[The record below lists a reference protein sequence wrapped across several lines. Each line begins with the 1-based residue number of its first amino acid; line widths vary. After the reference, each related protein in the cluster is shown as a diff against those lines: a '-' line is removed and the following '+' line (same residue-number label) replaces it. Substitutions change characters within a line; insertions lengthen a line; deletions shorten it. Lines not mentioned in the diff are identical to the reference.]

1 MRSMNVPF
9 VDLRA
14 QYQSIK
20 PQVSAAIDSVLERTS
35 FILGPDV
42 QQFESSFAGF
52 TGRRY
57 CIGVESGTAA
67 LKLALAALDI
77 GAGDEV
83 IVPANTYIASAIA
96 VSAAGATP
104 VLVDADDTYLMDAAL
119 IEAAVTPR
127 TKAIM
132 PVHLYGQIMPMEPVL
147 DVARRYRLRVIEDA
161 CQAHGAKRDGKRAG
175 AFGDAACFS
184 FYPGKNLGCY
194 GDGGAVVTDDPQVD
208 ERVRLLRDFGQKR
221 KYEHLIQGDN
231 CRLDAIQAA
240 VLNVKLAHL
249 DDWNA
254 RRRAHAKAYDTLL
267 LQAGFSAPQR
277 LQDEAHVYHLYVTE
291 VLDRSRVQTELTQR
305 GIQSG
310 IHYPIPIHLQPAYA
324 GLERGKGSYPKTEA
338 AAETI
343 LSLPM
348 YPELTD
354 EQIAY
359 VVSALADVAQPA
371 VKAYA

>member
-20 PQVSAAIDSVLERTS
+20 PDVSAAIESVLERTS

-42 QQFESSFAGF
+42 QHFEASFAEYS
-52 TGRRY
+52 GRRY
-57 CIGVESGTAA
+57 CVGVESGTAA
-67 LKLALAALDI
+67 LKLALAALGI

-104 VLVDADDTYLMDAAL
+104 VLVDMDDTYLMDAAL

-127 TKAIM
+127 TKAIL
-132 PVHLYGQIMPMEPVL
+132 PVHLYGQILPMEPIL
-147 DVARRYRLRVIEDA
+147 EIARRHDLRVIEDA
-161 CQAHGAKRDGKRAG
+161 CQAHGARRDGRQAG
-175 AFGDAACFS
+175 SFGDAGCFS

-194 GDGGAVVTDDPQVD
+194 GDGGAVVTDDPQID

-249 DDWNA
+249 DEWNA
-254 RRRAHAKAYDTLL
+254 MRRANAKTYDTLL
-267 LQAGFSAPQR
+267 QAAGFPTPPR

-291 VLDRSRVQTELTQR
+291 VLDRSAVQAELAQR

-324 GLERGKGSYPKTEA
+324 GLERAKGSYPKTEA
-338 AAETI
+338 AADTI

-348 YPELTD
+348 YPELS
-354 EQIAY
+354 ESQIEY
-359 VVSALADVAQPA
+359 VVSSLTSVARPA